1 MADEYVLPLKVIEQ
15 LKEELRELRTTG
27 RNDIAEKIKEAKSF
41 GDLSENSEY
50 DEAKQEQARIHAR
63 IDELREM
70 IANAKVIDESQIDES
85 KISVGSIVVVDVYDE
100 SGKKIRPDAQYHIVG
115 SYETDPKNGKISDAS
130 PIGLALIGAAEGDT
144 VVVTVAKGVMNLK
157 VKKVSRAKD

>member
-50 DEAKQEQARIHAR
+50 DEAKSDQAKLEARIAEIEYTLSHATV
-63 IDELREM
+63 L
-70 IANAKVIDESQIDES
+70 DESSLSTES
-85 KISVGSIVVVDVYDE
+85 VHTGLSVKVFDRTYKEELI
-100 SGKKIRPDAQYHIVG
+100 YHIVG
-115 SYETDPKNGKISDAS
+115 APQAN
-130 PIGLALIGAAEGDT
+130 P
-144 VVVTVAKGVMNLK
+144 MQN
-157 VKKVSRAKD
+157 KVSDESPVGRALLGHKVGDVVIAETPAGNDEIEILEIFKN

>member
-50 DEAKQEQARIHAR
+50 DEAKSDQAKLEARIAEIEYTLSHATV
-63 IDELREM
+63 L
-70 IANAKVIDESQIDES
+70 DESTLSTES
-85 KISVGSIVVVDVYDE
+85 VHTGLSVKVLDRTYNEELI
-100 SGKKIRPDAQYHIVG
+100 YHIVG
-115 SYETDPKNGKISDAS
+115 APQAN
-130 PIGLALIGAAEGDT
+130 P
-144 VVVTVAKGVMNLK
+144 MQN
-157 VKKVSRAKD
+157 KVSDESPVGKALLGHKVGDVVIAETPAGNDEIEILEIFKN

>member
-50 DEAKQEQARIHAR
+50 DEAKSDQAKLEARIAEIEYTLSHATV
-63 IDELREM
+63 L
-70 IANAKVIDESQIDES
+70 DESTLSTES
-85 KISVGSIVVVDVYDE
+85 VHTGLSVKVFDKTYNEELI
-100 SGKKIRPDAQYHIVG
+100 YHIVG
-115 SYETDPKNGKISDAS
+115 APQAN
-130 PIGLALIGAAEGDT
+130 P
-144 VVVTVAKGVMNLK
+144 MQN
-157 VKKVSRAKD
+157 KVSDESPVGRALLGHKVGDVVIAETPAGNDEIEILEIFKS